1 MKRIADNA
9 HGPAQNE
16 ETAEPSCVEE
26 CLRPPCA
33 ALFCGN
39 RRERKYK
46 PAHNRKTRG
55 YRGDK
60 TEYNRSSITYI
71 RRGDEIGQSHF
82 LKRQKSNNDDECNRQ
97 RVHKISPPRAFLRL
111 IPAAPRNFP

>member
-16 ETAEPSCVEE
+16 ETAEPSNMEQ

-33 ALFCGN
+33 SFFCGN
-39 RRERKYK
+39 SRERKHK

-60 TEYNRSSITYI
+60 TEYKRSSITYI

-82 LKRQKSNNDDECNRQ
+82 LKRQKSRHYDERNRQ
-97 RVHKISPPRAFLRL
+97 RVHKISPPRAFLRFL
-111 IPAAPRNFP
+111 Q